1 VHVECAI
8 GLNILANKK
17 LTKKNRS
24 RKMTLLLSTT
34 DKDLQMLRDRQDKF
48 GKDARKEIKRRKMV
62 GFWDGTNAIEID
74 AKAEIEEPKVEPEER
89 EYADGVRRI

>member
-62 GFWDGTNAIEID
+62 GFWDGTNALEID